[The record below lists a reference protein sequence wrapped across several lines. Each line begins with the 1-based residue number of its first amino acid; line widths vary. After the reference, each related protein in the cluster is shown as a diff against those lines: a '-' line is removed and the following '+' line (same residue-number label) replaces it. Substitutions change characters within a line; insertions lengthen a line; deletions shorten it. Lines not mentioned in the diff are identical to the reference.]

1 MQGFT
6 GSLMRSKSSVCV
18 FVTLFFLFGQI
29 CRLGASSTNSFSFY
43 GAGVN
48 IDLTFPEEAH
58 PAESITHNL
67 TITAKTSLTLENFTI
82 VIEVLVN
89 SSWQQVYKEQV
100 LLRDMLQNENLT
112 RQSRFTLPQKA
123 HGKLYC
129 FMYVLTNKTAEHV
142 SYTFYTAHVRALTY
156 SELLIE
162 YDELLTN
169 YSDLLIEYETLLES
183 YNGLAVTHG
192 TLNSTY
198 NSLLNEYN
206 TLKSNYNSLNS
217 TYYSLQAS
225 YDSLLSSHYSLE
237 ANFNSLN
244 QTCTTLENEINILRH
259 KTDASEIEIINT
271 RNLTYLFIGTT
282 IALIVLIIYIKKK
295 KPEPY
300 VLIRKETV
308 AVKPTDNS

>member
-1 MQGFT
+1 MRFK
-6 GSLMRSKSSVCV
+6 SLICLLIAS
-18 FVTLFFLFGQI
+18 FFLFGSV
-29 CRLGASSTNSFSFY
+29 CGVDVLSTSSFSFH
-43 GAGVN
+43 GAGVI

-67 TITAKTSLTLENFTI
+67 TITADTSLTLENFTI
-82 VIEVLVN
+82 IIQVLVN
-89 SSWQQVYKEQV
+89 SSWQQVSTDARTG
-100 LLRDMLQNENLT
+100 RDMAQNEKLPIT
-112 RQSRFTLPQKA
+112 LKFTLPQNA

-129 FMYVLTNKTAEHV
+129 FMYVLTDKTSDPL
-142 SYTFYTAHVRALTY
+142 SYTFYTTHVRTYTY
-156 SELLIE
+156 SELLSE
-162 YDELLTN
+162 YNESLTN
-169 YSDLLIEYETLLES
+169 YSDLLSDYETLLES
-183 YNGLAVTHG
+183 YNTLSAEHG

-206 TLKSNYNSLNS
+206 ALQSSYNSLNS

-225 YDSLLSSHYSLE
+225 YDSLLSSYYSLE

-244 QTCTTLENEINILRH
+244 ETYTTLENEINNLRQ
-259 KTDASEIEIINT
+259 KTEASKIDIINT
-271 RNLTYLFIGTT
+271 RNLTYLFVGTT

-300 VLIRKETV
+300 VVIRKETV

>member
-1 MQGFT
+1 
-6 GSLMRSKSSVCV
+6 L
-18 FVTLFFLFGQI
+18 
-29 CRLGASSTNSFSFY
+29 STSSFSFH
-43 GAGVN
+43 GAGVI

-67 TITAKTSLTLENFTI
+67 TITADTSLTLENFTI
-82 VIEVLVN
+82 IIRVLVN
-89 SSWQQVYKEQV
+89 SSWQQVSTDARTG
-100 LLRDMLQNENLT
+100 RDMAQNEKLPIT
-112 RQSRFTLPQKA
+112 LKFTLPQNA

-129 FMYVLTNKTAEHV
+129 FMYVLTSKTSDPL
-142 SYTFYTAHVRALTY
+142 SYTFYTTHVRTYTY
-156 SELLIE
+156 SELLSE
-162 YDELLTN
+162 YNESLTN
-169 YSDLLIEYETLLES
+169 YSDLLSDYETLLES
-183 YNGLAVTHG
+183 YNTLSAEHG

-206 TLKSNYNSLNS
+206 ALQSSYNSLNS

-225 YDSLLSSHYSLE
+225 YDSLLSSYYSLE

-244 QTCTTLENEINILRH
+244 ETYTTLENEINNLRQ
-259 KTDASEIEIINT
+259 KTEASKIDIINT
-271 RNLTYLFIGTT
+271 RNLTYLFVGTT

-300 VLIRKETV
+300 VVIRKETV

>member
-1 MQGFT
+1 MRFK
-6 GSLMRSKSSVCV
+6 SLICLLIAS
-18 FVTLFFLFGQI
+18 FFLFGSV
-29 CRLGASSTNSFSFY
+29 CGVDVLSTSSFSFH
-43 GAGVN
+43 GAGVI

-67 TITAKTSLTLENFTI
+67 TITADTSLTLENFTI
-82 VIEVLVN
+82 IIQVVVN
-89 SSWQQVYKEQV
+89 SSWQQVSTDARTG
-100 LLRDMLQNENLT
+100 RDMAQNEKLPIT
-112 RQSRFTLPQKA
+112 LKFTLPQNA

-129 FMYVLTNKTAEHV
+129 FMYVLTDKTSDPL
-142 SYTFYTAHVRALTY
+142 SYTFYTTHVRTYTY
-156 SELLIE
+156 SELLSE
-162 YDELLTN
+162 YNESLTN
-169 YSDLLIEYETLLES
+169 YSDLLSDYETLLES
-183 YNGLAVTHG
+183 YNTLSAEHG

-206 TLKSNYNSLNS
+206 ALQSSYNSLNS

-225 YDSLLSSHYSLE
+225 YDSLLSSYYSLE

-244 QTCTTLENEINILRH
+244 ETYTTLENEINNLRQ
-259 KTDASEIEIINT
+259 KTEASKIDIINT
-271 RNLTYLFIGTT
+271 RNLTYLFVGTT

-300 VLIRKETV
+300 VVIRKETV

>member
-1 MQGFT
+1 MRFK
-6 GSLMRSKSSVCV
+6 SLICLLIAS
-18 FVTLFFLFGQI
+18 FFLFGSV
-29 CRLGASSTNSFSFY
+29 CGVDVLSTSSFSFH
-43 GAGVN
+43 GAGVI

-67 TITAKTSLTLENFTI
+67 TITADTSLILENFTI
-82 VIEVLVN
+82 IIQVLVN
-89 SSWQQVYKEQV
+89 SSWQLVYSEQSGPTFMSQNDVLSKPLSFKE
-100 LLRDMLQNENLT
+100 
-112 RQSRFTLPQKA
+112 LPQNA

-129 FMYVLTNKTAEHV
+129 FMYVLTDKTSDPL
-142 SYTFYTAHVRALTY
+142 SYTFYTTHVRTHTY
-156 SELLIE
+156 SELLSE
-162 YDELLTN
+162 YNESLTN
-169 YSDLLIEYETLLES
+169 YSDLLSDYETLLES
-183 YNGLAVTHG
+183 YTTLSAEHG

-206 TLKSNYNSLNS
+206 ALQSSYNSLNS

-225 YDSLLSSHYSLE
+225 YDSLLSSYYSLE

-244 QTCTTLENEINILRH
+244 ETYTTLENEINNLRQ
-259 KTDASEIEIINT
+259 KTEASKIDIINT
-271 RNLTYLFIGTT
+271 RNLTYLFVGTT

-300 VLIRKETV
+300 VVIRKETV

>member
-1 MQGFT
+1 MRFK
-6 GSLMRSKSSVCV
+6 SLVCLLV
-18 FVTLFFLFGQI
+18 ASFFLFGSV
-29 CRLGASSTNSFSFY
+29 CGVDVLSTSSFSFH
-43 GAGVN
+43 GAGVI

-67 TITAKTSLTLENFTI
+67 TITADTSLTLENFTI
-82 VIEVLVN
+82 IIRVLVN
-89 SSWQQVYKEQV
+89 SSWQQVSTDARTG
-100 LLRDMLQNENLT
+100 RDMAQNEKLSIT
-112 RQSRFTLPQKA
+112 LKFTLPQNA

-129 FMYVLTNKTAEHV
+129 FMYVLTDKTSDPL
-142 SYTFYTAHVRALTY
+142 SYTFYTTHVRTYTY
-156 SELLIE
+156 SELLSE
-162 YDELLTN
+162 YNESLAN
-169 YSDLLIEYETLLES
+169 YSDLLSDYETLLES
-183 YNGLAVTHG
+183 YNTFLVEHG

-206 TLKSNYNSLNS
+206 ALQSSYNSLNS

-225 YDSLLSSHYSLE
+225 YDSLLFSYYSLE

-244 QTCTTLENEINILRH
+244 ETYTTLENEINNLRQ
-259 KTDASEIEIINT
+259 KTEASKIDIINT
-271 RNLTYLFIGTT
+271 RNLTYLFVGTT

-300 VLIRKETV
+300 VVIRKETV

>member
-1 MQGFT
+1 MRFK
-6 GSLMRSKSSVCV
+6 SLVCLLV
-18 FVTLFFLFGQI
+18 ASFFLFGSV
-29 CRLGASSTNSFSFY
+29 CGVDVLSTSSFSFH
-43 GAGVN
+43 GAGVI

-67 TITAKTSLTLENFTI
+67 TITADTSLTLENFTI
-82 VIEVLVN
+82 IIQVLVN
-89 SSWQQVYKEQV
+89 SSWQQVSTDARTG
-100 LLRDMLQNENLT
+100 RDMAQNEKLPIT
-112 RQSRFTLPQKA
+112 LKFTLPQNA

-129 FMYVLTNKTAEHV
+129 FMYVLTDKTSDPL
-142 SYTFYTAHVRALTY
+142 SYTFYTTHVRTYTY
-156 SELLIE
+156 SELLSE
-162 YDELLTN
+162 YNESLTN
-169 YSDLLIEYETLLES
+169 YSDLLSDYETLLES
-183 YNGLAVTHG
+183 YNTLSAEHD

-206 TLKSNYNSLNS
+206 ALQSSYNSLNS

-225 YDSLLSSHYSLE
+225 YDSLLSSYYSLE

-244 QTCTTLENEINILRH
+244 ETYTTLENEINNLRQ
-259 KTDASEIEIINT
+259 KTEASKIDIINT
-271 RNLTYLFIGTT
+271 RNLTYLFVGTT

-300 VLIRKETV
+300 VVIRKETV